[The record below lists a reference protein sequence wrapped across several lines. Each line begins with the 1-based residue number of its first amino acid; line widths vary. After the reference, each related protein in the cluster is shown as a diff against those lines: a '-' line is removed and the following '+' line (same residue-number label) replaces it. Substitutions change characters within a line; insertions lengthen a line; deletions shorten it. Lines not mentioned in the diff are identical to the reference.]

1 MNRFLNR
8 VTTLFLMLLSVIP
21 LVHLILCSFELEAD
35 QRLPLFLL
43 AAVLFCW
50 LVFSFLPYKLPGL
63 LLCAALTAL
72 FCFGRRELLA
82 AQFNDILDR
91 VAVTYYLRFGSNEN
105 FTLIS
110 QVQSHTEALLILGL
124 VMAALLGLA
133 LNSREERV
141 FLSMLVC
148 TPVTFLCL
156 LVCGNIPAWIMLCL
170 SLSTVLLLCT
180 GRLFERD
187 SNLGR
192 SFFVLILPVTL
203 MLCGLL
209 TFKGPASYNYDRQD
223 RSLLQLAQAFT
234 NRLTAAFNQ
243 VDGEVL
249 PVNVLTPNDNG
260 SIPNEENDRW
270 NDGAGRLDVAAVTD
284 ENQLQEVLMRVT
296 AGRDGHVYLRH
307 CSYGGYTGTG
317 WGTAP
322 EYPGGTVPNFA
333 ARAVESSGMAETEEV
348 LIELVAAGSSLL
360 YLPYY
365 TAVDFDSDAYANGSG
380 IEYSLRH
387 MSYEGSYRV
396 LSLPA
401 NLRDAELAYRQ
412 FVYSSYLSLPESTR
426 DALLDIAEEN
436 ALNGDDVLE
445 SVSLVA
451 EFVRNS
457 AVYNIDTQPY
467 PSEDYAVYL
476 LTEGTEGYCVHFATA
491 VAAMYRALGIPARI
505 VSGVLAETVADT
517 PVEVRRLNEHAWV
530 EVYLDG
536 TGWLPVEVTP
546 GSADGSG
553 EGSSGQS
560 AEAALPGGEDSQP
573 TPEPL
578 PSSAEENGG
587 GASGSNSTERE
598 TVTEPSPG
606 SGESA
611 PLLLIIPFLLLLLA
625 IPALWYLVRRRWWKR
640 QLSGERN
647 QAAIAIWRCAR
658 RICSFGG
665 EMPPVIAQTAQRA
678 FYGRGLAGDHE
689 LDAPRQAL
697 EQLREDIYR
706 SLPWY
711 KKLIFQYLQ
720 GLK

>member
-21 LVHLILCSFELEAD
+21 LVHLILCSFELDAD

-43 AAVLFCW
+43 MAVLFCW

-63 LLCAALTAL
+63 LLCATLTAL

-91 VAVTYYLRFGSNEN
+91 VAVTYYLRFGSNEH

-148 TPVTFLCL
+148 TPVTLLCL

-170 SLSTVLLLCT
+170 SLFAVLLLCT

-234 NRLTAAFNQ
+234 NRLTAAFSQ

-260 SIPNEENDRW
+260 SIPNGENDRW
-270 NDGAGRLDVAAVTD
+270 SDGAGRLDVAAVTD
-284 ENQLQEVLMRVT
+284 ENQLQDVLMRVT

-322 EYPGGTVPNFA
+322 EYPGGSVPNFA
-333 ARAVESSGMAETEEV
+333 ARAVENSGVAETEEV
-348 LIELVAAGSSLL
+348 RIELVAAGSSLL

-380 IEYSLRH
+380 IEYSLTH

-412 FVYSSYLSLPESTR
+412 FVYGSYLSLPESTR

-436 ALNGDDVLE
+436 ALKSDDVLE

-451 EFVRNS
+451 EFVRHS

-491 VAAMYRALGIPARI
+491 AAAMYRALGIPARL
-505 VSGVLAETVADT
+505 VSGVLAEAVADT

-536 TGWLPVEVTP
+536 IGWLPVEVTP
-546 GSADGSG
+546 GTLDSNVG
-553 EGSSGQS
+553 EGREEPAETTQPEAGESQS
-560 AEAALPGGEDSQP
+560 
-573 TPEPL
+573 T
-578 PSSAEENGG
+578 
-587 GASGSNSTERE
+587 
-598 TVTEPSPG
+598 PSPVPSPAPD
-606 SGESA
+606 SGNEPGAELNPIRADTKQPDAGGKST
-611 PLLLIIPFLLLLLA
+611 PVLLA
-625 IPALWYLVRRRWWKR
+625 LLAVPALLAAPFLWYLGRRQRWKK
-640 QLSGERN
+640 QLGGERN
-647 QAAIAIWRCAR
+647 KAAISIWRCAKC
-658 RICSFGG
+658 ICSFGG
-665 EMPPVIAQTAQRA
+665 NMPPVIAQNAQRA
-678 FYGRGLAGDHE
+678 FYGRGLESANELKAG
-689 LDAPRQAL
+689 RQAL
-697 EQLREDIYR
+697 EQLREETYAA
-706 SLPWY
+706 LPWH
-711 KKLIFQYLQ
+711 KKMIFKYVH

>member
-63 LLCAALTAL
+63 LPCAALTAL

-133 LNSREERV
+133 LNSKEERV

-148 TPVTFLCL
+148 IPVTLLCL

-170 SLSTVLLLCT
+170 SLFAVLLLCT

-270 NDGAGRLDVAAVTD
+270 SDGAGRLDVAAVTD
-284 ENQLQEVLMRVT
+284 EDQLQDVLMRVT

-322 EYPGGTVPNFA
+322 EYPGGSVPNFA
-333 ARAVESSGMAETEEV
+333 ARAVENSGVAETEEV
-348 LIELVAAGSSLL
+348 RIELVAAGSSLL

-365 TAVDFDSDAYANGSG
+365 TAVDFDGDAYANGSG
-380 IEYSLRH
+380 IEYSLTH

-396 LSLPA
+396 LSLPPA
-401 NLRDAELAYRQ
+401 LRDAELAYRQ
-412 FVYSSYLSLPESTR
+412 FVYGSYLSLSESTR

-491 VAAMYRALGIPARI
+491 AAAMYRALGIPARL

-530 EVYLDG
+530 EVYLDDI
-536 TGWLPVEVTP
+536 GWLPVEVTP
-546 GSADGSG
+546 GTLGGSV
-553 EGSSGQS
+553 
-560 AEAALPGGEDSQP
+560 
-573 TPEPL
+573 
-578 PSSAEENGG
+578 GG
-587 GASGSNSTERE
+587 GREEPAETAQPDAGESQSTP
-598 TVTEPSPG
+598 VPVPSPAPD
-606 SGESA
+606 SGNESGA
-611 PLLLIIPFLLLLLA
+611 ERNPIRADTKQPDTGGISTQVLLA
-625 IPALWYLVRRRWWKR
+625 LLAVLALLAAPFLWYLGRRQRWKK
-640 QLSGERN
+640 QLGGERN
-647 QAAIAIWRCAR
+647 KAAISIWRCAK

-665 EMPPVIAQTAQRA
+665 NMPPVIAQNAQRA
-678 FYGRGLAGDHE
+678 FYGRGLESANELKAG
-689 LDAPRQAL
+689 RQAL
-697 EQLREDIYR
+697 EQLREETY
-706 SLPWY
+706 STLPWH
-711 KKLIFQYLQ
+711 KKMIFKYVH

>member
-8 VTTLFLMLLSVIP
+8 LSTLFLMLLSVIP
-21 LVHLILCSFELEAD
+21 LVHLFLFSFGLEAD
-35 QRLPLFLL
+35 QRLHLFLL
-43 AAVLFCW
+43 AAVLFCS
-50 LVFSFLPYKLPGL
+50 LVFSLLPYKLPGL
-63 LLCAALTAL
+63 LLCAALIVL
-72 FCFGRRELLA
+72 FCIGRRELLS

-91 VAVTYYLRFGSNEN
+91 MAVTYYLRFGTNEEVS
-105 FTLIS
+105 LIS

-124 VMAALLGLA
+124 VLAVLLGLS

-148 TPVTFLCL
+148 VPAALLCL
-156 LVCGNIPAWIMLCL
+156 LVNGLVPAWIMLCL
-170 SLSTVLLLCT
+170 SLFAALLFCT
-180 GRLFERD
+180 GRIQERD
-187 SNLGR
+187 GNLGR
-192 SFFVLILPVTL
+192 SFFVLFLPAAFL
-203 MLCGLL
+203 LCGLL
-209 TFKGPASYNYDRQD
+209 LFKGPENYDYNRQPK
-223 RSLLQLAQAFT
+223 SLTALAQDLSGSLSALF
-234 NRLTAAFNQ
+234 RPSE
-243 VDGEVL
+243 GETL
-249 PVNVLTPNDNG
+249 PVSVLFPTEDGTAPTGD
-260 SIPNEENDRW
+260 SRQS
-270 NDGAGRLDVAAVTD
+270 DGAGRLDASAIT
-284 ENQLQEVLMRVT
+284 EEEQLQDVLLRLT
-296 AGRDGHVYLRH
+296 AERGGQLYLRR
-307 CSYGGYTGTG
+307 CSFGSYTGTG

-322 EYPGGTVPNFA
+322 EYPVGSVLNFA
-333 ARAVESSGMAETEEV
+333 ARAVENSGLAETEEIR
-348 LIELVAAGSSLL
+348 IELVGDDTGLL

-365 TAVDFDSDAYANGSG
+365 TGSDFDSDAG
-380 IEYSLRH
+380 IQSSERSYSLTR
-387 MSYEGSYRV
+387 MVYEGSYRA
-396 LSLPA
+396 LALPRE
-401 NLRDAELAYRQ
+401 LRDAELSYRQ
-412 FVYSSYLSLPESTR
+412 FVYSNYLALPESSKA
-426 DALLDIAEEN
+426 ALLAIAGEN
-436 ALNGDDVLE
+436 ALQTGDVLE
-445 SVSLVA
+445 SVSRVA
-451 EFVRNS
+451 EFVRGS
-457 AVYNIDTQPY
+457 AAYNIFTQPY

-491 VAAMYRALGIPARI
+491 AAAMYRALGIPARMVTGI
-505 VSGVLAETVADT
+505 LAEAVAGT

-530 EVYLDG
+530 EVYIDG

-560 AEAALPGGEDSQP
+560 AEPALPGGEDSQP

-578 PSSAEENGG
+578 PSSAVENGG

-598 TVTEPSPG
+598 TATEPSPG

-611 PLLLIIPFLLLLLA
+611 PLLLILPILLLLLA

-658 RICSFGG
+658 RLCSFGG

-711 KKLIFQYLQ
+711 KKLIFQYLH

>member
-8 VTTLFLMLLSVIP
+8 LSTLFLMLLSVIP
-21 LVHLILCSFELEAD
+21 LVHLFLFSFGLEAD

-43 AAVLFCW
+43 AAVLFCS
-50 LVFSFLPYKLPGL
+50 LVFSLLPYKLPGL
-63 LLCAALTAL
+63 LLCAALIVL
-72 FCFGRRELLA
+72 FCIGRRELLS

-91 VAVTYYLRFGSNEN
+91 MAVTYYLRFGTNEEVS
-105 FTLIS
+105 LIS

-124 VMAALLGLA
+124 VLAVLLGLS

-148 TPVTFLCL
+148 VPAALLCL
-156 LVCGNIPAWIMLCL
+156 LVNGLVPAWIMLCL
-170 SLSTVLLLCT
+170 SLFAALLFCT
-180 GRLFERD
+180 GRIQERD

-192 SFFVLILPVTL
+192 SFFVLFLPAAFL
-203 MLCGLL
+203 LCGLL
-209 TFKGPASYNYDRQD
+209 LFKGPENYDYNRQPK
-223 RSLLQLAQAFT
+223 SLTALAQDLSGSLSALF
-234 NRLTAAFNQ
+234 RPSE
-243 VDGEVL
+243 GETL
-249 PVNVLTPNDNG
+249 PVSVLFPTEDGTAPTGD
-260 SIPNEENDRW
+260 SHQS
-270 NDGAGRLDVAAVTD
+270 DGAGRLDASAIT
-284 ENQLQEVLMRVT
+284 EEEQLQDVLLRLT
-296 AGRDGHVYLRH
+296 AERGGQLYLRR
-307 CSYGGYTGTG
+307 CSFGSYTGTG

-322 EYPGGTVPNFA
+322 EYPVGSVLNFA
-333 ARAVESSGMAETEEV
+333 ARAVENSGLAETEEIR
-348 LIELVAAGSSLL
+348 IELVGDDTGLL

-365 TAVDFDSDAYANGSG
+365 TGSDFDSDAG
-380 IEYSLRH
+380 IQSSERSYSLTR
-387 MSYEGSYRV
+387 MVYEGSYRA
-396 LSLPA
+396 LALPRE
-401 NLRDAELAYRQ
+401 LRDAELSYRQ
-412 FVYSSYLSLPESTR
+412 FVYSNYLALPESSKA
-426 DALLDIAEEN
+426 ALLAIAGEN
-436 ALNGDDVLE
+436 ALQTGDVLE
-445 SVSLVA
+445 SVSRVA
-451 EFVRNS
+451 EFVRGS
-457 AVYNIDTQPY
+457 AAYNIFTQPY

-491 VAAMYRALGIPARI
+491 AAAMYRALGIPARLVTGI
-505 VSGVLAETVADT
+505 LAEAVAGT

-530 EVYLDG
+530 EVYIDG

-546 GSADGSG
+546 GSTDGSG

-560 AEAALPGGEDSQP
+560 AEPALPGGEDSQP

-598 TVTEPSPG
+598 TATEPSPG

-611 PLLLIIPFLLLLLA
+611 PLLLILPILLLLLA

-658 RICSFGG
+658 RLCSFGG

-711 KKLIFQYLQ
+711 KKLIFQFLH

>member
-8 VTTLFLMLLSVIP
+8 LSTLFLMLLSVIP
-21 LVHLILCSFELEAD
+21 LVHLFLFSFGLEAD

-43 AAVLFCW
+43 AAVLFCS
-50 LVFSFLPYKLPGL
+50 LVFSLLPYKLPGL
-63 LLCAALTAL
+63 LLCAALIVL
-72 FCFGRRELLA
+72 FCIGRRELLS

-91 VAVTYYLRFGSNEN
+91 MAVTYYLRFGTNEEVR
-105 FTLIS
+105 LIS

-124 VMAALLGLA
+124 VLAVLLGLS

-148 TPVTFLCL
+148 VPAALLCL
-156 LVCGNIPAWIMLCL
+156 LVNGLVPAWIMLCL
-170 SLSTVLLLCT
+170 SLFAALLFCT
-180 GRLFERD
+180 GRIQERD
-187 SNLGR
+187 GNLGR
-192 SFFVLILPVTL
+192 SFFVLFLPAAFL
-203 MLCGLL
+203 LCGLL
-209 TFKGPASYNYDRQD
+209 LFKGPENYDYNRQPK
-223 RSLLQLAQAFT
+223 SLTALAQDLSGSLSALF
-234 NRLTAAFNQ
+234 RPSE
-243 VDGEVL
+243 GETL
-249 PVNVLTPNDNG
+249 PVSVFFPTKDGTAPTGD
-260 SIPNEENDRW
+260 SRQS
-270 NDGAGRLDVAAVTD
+270 DGAGRLDASAIT
-284 ENQLQEVLMRVT
+284 EEEQLQDVLLRLT
-296 AGRDGHVYLRH
+296 AERGGQLYLRR
-307 CSYGGYTGTG
+307 CSFGSYTGTG

-322 EYPGGTVPNFA
+322 EYPVGSVLNFA
-333 ARAVESSGMAETEEV
+333 ARAVENSGLAETEEIR
-348 LIELVAAGSSLL
+348 IELVGDDTGLL

-365 TAVDFDSDAYANGSG
+365 TGLDFDSDAG
-380 IEYSLRH
+380 IQSSERSYSLTR
-387 MSYEGSYRV
+387 MVYEGSYRA
-396 LSLPA
+396 LALPRE
-401 NLRDAELAYRQ
+401 LRDAELSYRQ
-412 FVYSSYLSLPESTR
+412 FVYSNYLALPESSKA
-426 DALLDIAEEN
+426 ALLAIAGEN
-436 ALNGDDVLE
+436 ALQTGDVLE
-445 SVSLVA
+445 SVSRVA
-451 EFVRNS
+451 EFVRGS
-457 AVYNIDTQPY
+457 AAYNIHTQPY

-491 VAAMYRALGIPARI
+491 AAAMYRALGIPARLVTGI
-505 VSGVLAETVADT
+505 LAEAVAGT

-530 EVYLDG
+530 EVYIDG

-578 PSSAEENGG
+578 PSSAVENGG

-598 TVTEPSPG
+598 TATEPSPG

-611 PLLLIIPFLLLLLA
+611 PLLLILPILLLLLA

-658 RICSFGG
+658 RLCSFGG

-711 KKLIFQYLQ
+711 KKLIFQYLH

>member
-8 VTTLFLMLLSVIP
+8 VATLFLMLLSVIP
-21 LVHLILCSFELEAD
+21 LVHLILCSFELDAD

-43 AAVLFCW
+43 VAVLFCW

-63 LLCAALTAL
+63 LLCATLTAL

-82 AQFNDILDR
+82 AKFNDILDR

-170 SLSTVLLLCT
+170 SLFAVLLLCT

-234 NRLTAAFNQ
+234 NRLTAAFSQ

-260 SIPNEENDRW
+260 SIPNGENDRW
-270 NDGAGRLDVAAVTD
+270 SDGAGRLDVAAVTD
-284 ENQLQEVLMRVT
+284 ENQLQDVLMRVT

-333 ARAVESSGMAETEEV
+333 ARAVENSDMAETEEV
-348 LIELVAAGSSLL
+348 RIELVAAGSSLL

-380 IEYSLRH
+380 IEYSLTH

-412 FVYSSYLSLPESTR
+412 FVYGSYLSLPESTR

-491 VAAMYRALGIPARI
+491 AAAMYRALGIPARL
-505 VSGVLAETVADT
+505 VSGVLAEAVADT

-536 TGWLPVEVTP
+536 IGWLPVEVTP
-546 GSADGSG
+546 GTLDSSVG
-553 EGSSGQS
+553 EGREEPAETAQPEAGESQS
-560 AEAALPGGEDSQP
+560 
-573 TPEPL
+573 TPVP
-578 PSSAEENGG
+578 
-587 GASGSNSTERE
+587 
-598 TVTEPSPG
+598 VPSPAPD
-606 SGESA
+606 SGNEPGAERNPIRADTKQPDAGGIST
-611 PLLLIIPFLLLLLA
+611 PVLLA
-625 IPALWYLVRRRWWKR
+625 LLAVLALLAAPFLWYLGRRQRWKK
-640 QLSGERN
+640 QLGGERN
-647 QAAIAIWRCAR
+647 KAAISIWRCAK

-665 EMPPVIAQTAQRA
+665 NMPPVIAQNAQRA
-678 FYGRGLAGDHE
+678 FYGRGLTGDHE

-697 EQLREDIYR
+697 EQLREAIYR

-711 KKLIFQYLQ
+711 KKLIFQFIH

>member
-21 LVHLILCSFELEAD
+21 LVHLILCSFELDAD

-63 LLCAALTAL
+63 LLCATLTAL

-91 VAVTYYLRFGSNEN
+91 VAVTYYLRFGSNEH

-148 TPVTFLCL
+148 TPVTLLCL

-170 SLSTVLLLCT
+170 SLFAVLLLCT

-234 NRLTAAFNQ
+234 ARMTAALKQGN
-243 VDGEVL
+243 GELL
-249 PVNVLTPNDNG
+249 PVNVLTPDDNG
-260 SIPNEENDRW
+260 SLSDGENDRW
-270 NDGAGRLDVAAVTD
+270 SDGAGRLDVSAVTD
-284 ENQLQEVLMRVT
+284 ENQLQDVLMRVT
-296 AGRDGHVYLRH
+296 AGRGGHVYLRH
-307 CSYGGYTGTG
+307 CSYGGYTGTS

-348 LIELVAAGSSLL
+348 SIELVAAGSSLL

-380 IEYSLRH
+380 IEYSLTH

-412 FVYSSYLSLPESTR
+412 FVYGSYLALPESTR

-436 ALNGDDVLE
+436 ALKSDDVLE

-491 VAAMYRALGIPARI
+491 AAAMYRALGIPARL
-505 VSGVLAETVADT
+505 VSGVLAEAVADT

-536 TGWLPVEVTP
+536 IGWLPVEVTP
-546 GSADGSG
+546 GTLDSSVG
-553 EGSSGQS
+553 EGREEPAETTQPEAGESQS
-560 AEAALPGGEDSQP
+560 
-573 TPEPL
+573 T
-578 PSSAEENGG
+578 
-587 GASGSNSTERE
+587 
-598 TVTEPSPG
+598 PSPVPSPASD
-606 SGESA
+606 SGNEPGAERNPIRADAKQPDAGGIST
-611 PLLLIIPFLLLLLA
+611 PVLLA
-625 IPALWYLVRRRWWKR
+625 LLAVLALLAAPFLWYLGRRQRWKK
-640 QLSGERN
+640 QLGGERN
-647 QAAIAIWRCAR
+647 KAAISIWRCAK

-665 EMPPVIAQTAQRA
+665 NMPPVIAQNAQRA
-678 FYGRGLAGDHE
+678 FYGRGLESANELKAG
-689 LDAPRQAL
+689 RQAL
-697 EQLREDIYR
+697 EQLREETYAA
-706 SLPWY
+706 LPWH
-711 KKLIFQYLQ
+711 KKMIFKYVH

>member
-21 LVHLILCSFELEAD
+21 LVHLILCSFELDAD

-43 AAVLFCW
+43 VAVLFCW

-63 LLCAALTAL
+63 LLCATLTAL

-124 VMAALLGLA
+124 IMAALLGLA

-148 TPVTFLCL
+148 TPVTILCL

-170 SLSTVLLLCT
+170 SLFAVLLLCT

-209 TFKGPASYNYDRQD
+209 IFKGPAGYDYSRQD
-223 RSLLQLAQAFT
+223 RSLVQLAQAFSA
-234 NRLTAAFNQ
+234 RMTAAFSQ
-243 VDGEVL
+243 VNGEVL

-260 SIPNEENDRW
+260 SIPNGENDRW
-270 NDGAGRLDVAAVTD
+270 SDGAGRLDVAAVTD
-284 ENQLQEVLMRVT
+284 ENQLQDVLMRVT

-348 LIELVAAGSSLL
+348 RIELVAAGSSLL

-380 IEYSLRH
+380 NQYSLTR
-387 MSYEGSYRV
+387 MIYEGSYRS
-396 LSLPA
+396 LSLPPA
-401 NLRDAELAYRQ
+401 LRDAELAYRQ
-412 FVYSSYLSLPESTR
+412 FVYGSYLALPESTR

-436 ALNGDDVLE
+436 ALKSDDVLE

-491 VAAMYRALGIPARI
+491 AAAMYRALGIPARL
-505 VSGVLAETVADT
+505 VSGVLAEAVADT

-536 TGWLPVEVTP
+536 IGWLPVEVTP
-546 GSADGSG
+546 GTLDGSVG
-553 EGSSGQS
+553 EGREEPAETTLPEAGESQS
-560 AEAALPGGEDSQP
+560 
-573 TPEPL
+573 T
-578 PSSAEENGG
+578 
-587 GASGSNSTERE
+587 
-598 TVTEPSPG
+598 PSPVPSPAPD
-606 SGESA
+606 SGNEPGAERNPIRADAKQPDAGGKST
-611 PLLLIIPFLLLLLA
+611 PVLLA
-625 IPALWYLVRRRWWKR
+625 LLAVPALLAAPFLWYLGRRQRWKK
-640 QLSGERN
+640 QLGGERN
-647 QAAIAIWRCAR
+647 KAAISIWRCAK

-665 EMPPVIAQTAQRA
+665 NMPPVIAQNAQRA
-678 FYGRGLAGDHE
+678 FYGRGLTGDHE

-697 EQLREDIYR
+697 EQLREAIYR

-711 KKLIFQYLQ
+711 KKLIFQFIH

>member
-63 LLCAALTAL
+63 LPCAALTAL

-148 TPVTFLCL
+148 IPVTLLCL

-170 SLSTVLLLCT
+170 SLFAVLLLCT

-270 NDGAGRLDVAAVTD
+270 SDGAGRLDVAAVTD
-284 ENQLQEVLMRVT
+284 EDQLQDVLMRVT

-322 EYPGGTVPNFA
+322 EYPGGSVPNFA
-333 ARAVESSGMAETEEV
+333 ARAVENSGVAETEEV
-348 LIELVAAGSSLL
+348 RIELVAAGSSLL

-380 IEYSLRH
+380 IEYSLTH

-412 FVYSSYLSLPESTR
+412 FVYGSYLSLPESTR

-491 VAAMYRALGIPARI
+491 AAAMYRALGIPARL

-530 EVYLDG
+530 EVYLNG
-536 TGWLPVEVTP
+536 IGWLPVEVTP
-546 GSADGSG
+546 GTLDGSV
-553 EGSSGQS
+553 
-560 AEAALPGGEDSQP
+560 
-573 TPEPL
+573 
-578 PSSAEENGG
+578 GG
-587 GASGSNSTERE
+587 GREEPAETAQPDAGESQSTP
-598 TVTEPSPG
+598 VPVPSPAPD
-606 SGESA
+606 SGNESGA
-611 PLLLIIPFLLLLLA
+611 ERNPIRADTKQPDTGGISTQVLLA
-625 IPALWYLVRRRWWKR
+625 LLAVLALLAAPFLWYLGRRQRWKK
-640 QLSGERN
+640 QLGGERN
-647 QAAIAIWRCAR
+647 KAAISIWRCAK

-665 EMPPVIAQTAQRA
+665 NMPPVIAQNAQRA
-678 FYGRGLAGDHE
+678 FYGRGLESANELKAG
-689 LDAPRQAL
+689 RQAL
-697 EQLREDIYR
+697 EQLREETY
-706 SLPWY
+706 STLPWH
-711 KKLIFQYLQ
+711 KKMIFKYVH

>member
-63 LLCAALTAL
+63 LPCAALTAL

-148 TPVTFLCL
+148 IPVTLLCL

-170 SLSTVLLLCT
+170 SLFAVLLLCT

-270 NDGAGRLDVAAVTD
+270 SDGAGRLDVAAVTD
-284 ENQLQEVLMRVT
+284 EDQLQDVLMRVT

-322 EYPGGTVPNFA
+322 EYPGGSVPNFA
-333 ARAVESSGMAETEEV
+333 ARAVENSGVAETEEV
-348 LIELVAAGSSLL
+348 RIELVAAGSSLL

-365 TAVDFDSDAYANGSG
+365 TEVDFDSDAYANGSG
-380 IEYSLRH
+380 IEYSLTH

-412 FVYSSYLSLPESTR
+412 FVYGSYLSLPESTR

-491 VAAMYRALGIPARI
+491 AAAMYRALGIPARL

-536 TGWLPVEVTP
+536 IGWLPVEVTP
-546 GSADGSG
+546 GTLDGSV
-553 EGSSGQS
+553 
-560 AEAALPGGEDSQP
+560 
-573 TPEPL
+573 
-578 PSSAEENGG
+578 GG
-587 GASGSNSTERE
+587 GREEPAETAQPDAGESQSTP
-598 TVTEPSPG
+598 VPVPSPAPD
-606 SGESA
+606 SGNESGA
-611 PLLLIIPFLLLLLA
+611 ERNPIRADTKQPDTGGISTQVLLA
-625 IPALWYLVRRRWWKR
+625 LLAVLALLAAPFLWYLGRRQRWKK
-640 QLSGERN
+640 QLGGERN
-647 QAAIAIWRCAR
+647 KAAISIWRCAK

-665 EMPPVIAQTAQRA
+665 NMPPVIAQNAQRA
-678 FYGRGLAGDHE
+678 FYGRGLESANELKAG
-689 LDAPRQAL
+689 RQAL
-697 EQLREDIYR
+697 EQLREETY
-706 SLPWY
+706 STLPWH
-711 KKLIFQYLQ
+711 KKMIFKYVH

>member
-8 VTTLFLMLLSVIP
+8 LSTLFLMLLSVIP
-21 LVHLILCSFELEAD
+21 LVHLFLFSFGLEAD

-43 AAVLFCW
+43 AAVLFCS
-50 LVFSFLPYKLPGL
+50 LVFSLLPYKLPGL
-63 LLCAALTAL
+63 LLCSALIVL
-72 FCFGRRELLA
+72 FCIGRRELLS

-91 VAVTYYLRFGSNEN
+91 MAVTYYLRFGTNEEVS
-105 FTLIS
+105 LIS

-124 VMAALLGLA
+124 VLAVLLGLS

-148 TPVTFLCL
+148 VPAALLCL
-156 LVCGNIPAWIMLCL
+156 LVNGLVPAWIMLCL
-170 SLSTVLLLCT
+170 SLFAALLFCT
-180 GRLFERD
+180 GRIQERD
-187 SNLGR
+187 GNLGR
-192 SFFVLILPVTL
+192 SFFVLFLPAAFL
-203 MLCGLL
+203 LCGLL
-209 TFKGPASYNYDRQD
+209 LFKGPENYDYNRQPK
-223 RSLLQLAQAFT
+223 SLTALAQDLSGSLSALF
-234 NRLTAAFNQ
+234 RPSE
-243 VDGEVL
+243 GETL
-249 PVNVLTPNDNG
+249 PVSVLFPTEDGTAPTGD
-260 SIPNEENDRW
+260 SRQS
-270 NDGAGRLDVAAVTD
+270 DGAGRLDASAIT
-284 ENQLQEVLMRVT
+284 EEEQLQDVLLRLT
-296 AGRDGHVYLRH
+296 AERGGQLYLRR
-307 CSYGGYTGTG
+307 CSFGSYTGTG

-322 EYPGGTVPNFA
+322 EYPVGSVLNFA
-333 ARAVESSGMAETEEV
+333 ARAVENSGLAETEEIR
-348 LIELVAAGSSLL
+348 IELVGDDTGLM

-365 TAVDFDSDAYANGSG
+365 TGSDFDSDAG
-380 IEYSLRH
+380 IQSSERSYSLTR
-387 MSYEGSYRV
+387 MVYEGSYRA
-396 LSLPA
+396 LALPRE
-401 NLRDAELAYRQ
+401 LRDAELSYRQ
-412 FVYSSYLSLPESTR
+412 FVYSNYLALPESSKA
-426 DALLDIAEEN
+426 ALLAIAGEN
-436 ALNGDDVLE
+436 ALQTGDVLE
-445 SVSLVA
+445 SVSRVA
-451 EFVRNS
+451 EFVRGS
-457 AVYNIDTQPY
+457 AAYNIHTQPY

-491 VAAMYRALGIPARI
+491 AAAMYRALGIPARLVTGI
-505 VSGVLAETVADT
+505 LAEAVAGT

-530 EVYLDG
+530 EVYIDG

-560 AEAALPGGEDSQP
+560 AEPALPGGEDSQP

-578 PSSAEENGG
+578 PSSAVENGG

-598 TVTEPSPG
+598 TATEPSPG
-606 SGESA
+606 SGEST
-611 PLLLIIPFLLLLLA
+611 PLLLILPILLLLLA
-625 IPALWYLVRRRWWKR
+625 IPVLWYLVRRRWWKR

-658 RICSFGG
+658 RLCSFGG

-711 KKLIFQYLQ
+711 KKLIFQYLH

>member
-63 LLCAALTAL
+63 LPCAALTAL

-148 TPVTFLCL
+148 IPVTLLCL
-156 LVCGNIPAWIMLCL
+156 LVCSNIPAWIMLCL
-170 SLSTVLLLCT
+170 SLFAVLLLCT

-270 NDGAGRLDVAAVTD
+270 SDGAGRLDVAAVTD
-284 ENQLQEVLMRVT
+284 EDQLQDVLMRVT

-322 EYPGGTVPNFA
+322 EYPGGSVPNFA
-333 ARAVESSGMAETEEV
+333 ARAVENSGVAETEEV
-348 LIELVAAGSSLL
+348 RIELVAAGSSLL

-365 TAVDFDSDAYANGSG
+365 TEVDFDSDAYANGSG
-380 IEYSLRH
+380 IEYSLTH

-412 FVYSSYLSLPESTR
+412 FVYGSYLSLPESTR

-491 VAAMYRALGIPARI
+491 AAAMYRALGIPARL

-536 TGWLPVEVTP
+536 IGWLPVEVTP
-546 GSADGSG
+546 GTLDGSV
-553 EGSSGQS
+553 
-560 AEAALPGGEDSQP
+560 
-573 TPEPL
+573 
-578 PSSAEENGG
+578 GG
-587 GASGSNSTERE
+587 GREEPAETAQPDAGESQSTP
-598 TVTEPSPG
+598 VPVPSPAPD
-606 SGESA
+606 SGNESGA
-611 PLLLIIPFLLLLLA
+611 ERNPIRADTKQPDTGGISTQVLLA
-625 IPALWYLVRRRWWKR
+625 LLAVLALLAAPFLWYLGRRQRWKK
-640 QLSGERN
+640 QLGGERN
-647 QAAIAIWRCAR
+647 KAAISIWRCAK

-665 EMPPVIAQTAQRA
+665 NMPPVIAQNAQRA
-678 FYGRGLAGDHE
+678 FYGRGLESANELKAG
-689 LDAPRQAL
+689 RQAL
-697 EQLREDIYR
+697 EQLREETY
-706 SLPWY
+706 STLPWH
-711 KKLIFQYLQ
+711 KKMIFKYVH

>member
-8 VTTLFLMLLSVIP
+8 LSTLFLMLLSVIP
-21 LVHLILCSFELEAD
+21 LVHLFLFSFGLEAD

-43 AAVLFCW
+43 AAVLFCS
-50 LVFSFLPYKLPGL
+50 LVFSLLPYKLPGL
-63 LLCAALTAL
+63 LLCAALIVL
-72 FCFGRRELLA
+72 FCIGRRELLS

-91 VAVTYYLRFGSNEN
+91 MAVTYYLRFGTNEEVS
-105 FTLIS
+105 LIS

-124 VMAALLGLA
+124 VLAVLLGLS

-148 TPVTFLCL
+148 VPAALLCL
-156 LVCGNIPAWIMLCL
+156 LVNGLVPAWIMLCL
-170 SLSTVLLLCT
+170 SLFAALLFCT
-180 GRLFERD
+180 GRIQERD
-187 SNLGR
+187 GNLGR
-192 SFFVLILPVTL
+192 SFFVLFLPAAFL
-203 MLCGLL
+203 LCGLL
-209 TFKGPASYNYDRQD
+209 LFKGPENYDYNRQPK
-223 RSLLQLAQAFT
+223 SLTALAQDLSGSISALF
-234 NRLTAAFNQ
+234 RPSE
-243 VDGEVL
+243 GETL
-249 PVNVLTPNDNG
+249 PVSVLFPMEDGTAPTGD
-260 SIPNEENDRW
+260 SRQS
-270 NDGAGRLDVAAVTD
+270 DGAGRLDASAIT
-284 ENQLQEVLMRVT
+284 EEEQLQDVLLRLT
-296 AGRDGHVYLRH
+296 AERGGQLYLRR
-307 CSYGGYTGTG
+307 CSFGSYTGTG

-322 EYPGGTVPNFA
+322 EYPVGSVLNFA
-333 ARAVESSGMAETEEV
+333 ARAVENSGLAETEEII
-348 LIELVAAGSSLL
+348 IELVGDDTGLL

-365 TAVDFDSDAYANGSG
+365 TVSDFDSDAG
-380 IEYSLRH
+380 IQSSERSYSLTR
-387 MSYEGSYRV
+387 MVYEGSYRA
-396 LSLPA
+396 LALPRE
-401 NLRDAELAYRQ
+401 LRDAELSYRQ
-412 FVYSSYLSLPESTR
+412 FVYSNYLALPESSKA
-426 DALLDIAEEN
+426 ALLAIAGEN
-436 ALNGDDVLE
+436 ALQTGDVLE
-445 SVSLVA
+445 SVSRVA
-451 EFVRNS
+451 EFVRGS
-457 AVYNIDTQPY
+457 AAYNIHTQPY

-491 VAAMYRALGIPARI
+491 AAAMYRALGIPARLVTGI
-505 VSGVLAETVADT
+505 LAEAVAGT

-530 EVYLDG
+530 EVYIDG

-560 AEAALPGGEDSQP
+560 AEPALPGGEDSQP

-578 PSSAEENGG
+578 PSSAVENGG

-598 TVTEPSPG
+598 TATEPSPG

-611 PLLLIIPFLLLLLA
+611 PLLLILPILLLLLA

-640 QLSGERN
+640 QLIGERN

-658 RICSFGG
+658 RLCSFGG

-711 KKLIFQYLQ
+711 KKLIFQYLH